1 MADISNTKKYAI
13 LWLNSLGRD
22 ISTISSELKIS
33 KDKVLGIVT
42 ESGSVSEETTQAQSQ
57 TSKDLMITRTAG
69 KGVNS
74 VAIMTKE
81 ASEVGDAKLKN
92 AQKQTYDDLEKGIFR
107 PTK

>member
-13 LWLNSLGRD
+13 LWLNSLGKEA
-22 ISTISSELKIS
+22 SAISSELKIS
-33 KDKVLGIVT
+33 KDKVLGV
-42 ESGSVSEETTQAQSQ
+42 VSEISTEETHQPQSQ

-81 ASEVGDAKLKN
+81 ASEISDAKIKN
-92 AQKQTYDDLEKGIFR
+92 SHNQGYDDLEKGIFR